1 VTREEFLQNTIT
13 TRRSTQIGTVVYP
26 VVRPS
31 PTLAYS
37 TLWRPNGQGLHS
49 TPLKQSKDLL
59 EYHSVLL
66 CFTISRLRGI
76 STTWS
81 LSPLHLMFTKKH
93 GSKDG
98 MSNAHKTQNQSTTT
112 HTSHN
117 SSSQHNPRSSLLKW
131 SSSCYHKES
140 NARNCSLGA

>member
-1 VTREEFLQNTIT
+1 VAREEFVQATIT

-37 TLWRPNGQGLHS
+37 MLWRPNGRGLHS
-49 TPLKQSKDLL
+49 TPLKRSKDPL
-59 EYHSVLL
+59 EYHAVLL
-66 CFTISRLRGI
+66 CFTICRLRGI

-81 LSPLHLMFTKKH
+81 LSPLQFDVHKEARKKGWDEQRTQDTKSEH
-93 GSKDG
+93 
-98 MSNAHKTQNQSTTT
+98 NT

-117 SSSQHNPRSSLLKW
+117 SSSQHNPKSSLL
-131 SSSCYHKES
+131 
-140 NARNCSLGA
+140 N